1 MRLEWDTVQGF
12 VGDIHSI
19 LVSTA
24 SWSRNNTVCVISRA
38 LMAALKGIKARS
50 ATAHQERYPNSVAL
64 YAGGVVTGKKKESRV
79 PGWMCSTAASTTNPQ
94 TQRAQRPVSDN
105 RRHLR
110 PAGVFTVSPVR
121 AGVRVRSWPC
131 KAEDA
136 QEERNTI
143 ATVMQ

>member
-24 SWSRNNTVCVISRA
+24 SWSRNNTVCVISGA

-64 YAGGVVTGKKKESRV
+64 YAGGVVTGKKTESRV
-79 PGWMCSTAASTTNPQ
+79 PGWMGSTGWRLQPQ
-94 TQRAQRPVSDN
+94 THKPNGHKGRSRTIDGICGP
-105 RRHLR
+105 
-110 PAGVFTVSPVR
+110 PASSPSHPSELASASGVGLAKPR
-121 AGVRVRSWPC
+121 MHR
-131 KAEDA
+131 K
-136 QEERNTI
+136 N
-143 ATVMQ
+143 ATPLPL